1 MSKYYF
7 DHEKLKVYQ
16 KAIEFVKWST
26 NLMDSLNTKEPI
38 MDHLKPASHSIPLNI
53 AEGNGRFSSKDR
65 CHFFDIARGSVLEC
79 SSCLD
84 IIKVKKIATEQ
95 DIDVGKKLLS
105 EIVSMLIGLIKSNSN
120 RVYEIEQK
128 YSVRTNGD
136 DED

>member
-1 MSKYYF
+1 MPKYYF

-26 NLMDSLNTKEPI
+26 NLMDSINTKEPI
-38 MDHLKPASHSIPLNI
+38 IDQLKRASYSIPLNI

-84 IIKVKKIATEQ
+84 IIKVKQLAGEQ
-95 DIDVGKKLLS
+95 DIDFGKKLLF
-105 EIVSMLIGLIKSNSN
+105 EIVAMLIGLIKSNSN
-120 RVYEIEQK
+120 RVYESEQK
-128 YSVRTNGD
+128 YSVRTDGD